1 MIHKLKKIFDKDL
14 LFSAVYQLWK
24 LVSGPAILFL
34 IPYYLTEVQQGYWYT
49 FISLSAL
56 SVFANLGFTA
66 IVLQFSAHE
75 FADLAFNKGY
85 IVPRSE
91 DMRMQLGRLGS
102 LFRFLVR
109 WFSGLVVI
117 TFPIIFLIGAYLFY
131 KKNDG
136 IYWLTPWVLYILGSG
151 MSFVN
156 QGLLSFF
163 EGCNQVA
170 RIQSIRFIGAV
181 VNFVILVIFLV
192 MKLNIYA
199 IASATLVSSIVITG
213 LIFFMYRKASIQLLN
228 AAKIQPYSWAKDI
241 FSLLWKYAL
250 SWVSGYFIFQ
260 LFTPLAFDYYGAEFA
275 GKIGLSLSLITAGFT
290 MSNVWLTSVYP
301 KINMAIAKQEWKK
314 LDTLFTKRFILGLIT
329 YLSGFTGFYI
339 LYLAF
344 YTRFVLFERLLPP
357 VPFLTLL
364 LAWCVQYVVNAFA
377 LYMRAHKEE
386 PLVGISIVS
395 GVMVSLSTVCIVRMV
410 AADYMFLGF
419 LITQIVLF
427 PFIYKKYIYYK
438 TVKHLNSIRI

>member
-1 MIHKLKKIFDKDL
+1 MISKIKNLFDKDL

-24 LVSGPAILFL
+24 LLSGPAILFL

-49 FISLSAL
+49 FTSLSAL
-56 SVFANLGFTA
+56 SVFANLGFTT

-75 FADLAFNKGY
+75 FADFTFSRGY
-85 IVPRSE
+85 IVPRS
-91 DMRMQLGRLGS
+91 DAITMQLGRLGS

-109 WFSGLVVI
+109 WFAGLVVI

-136 IYWLTPWVLYILGSG
+136 TYWLIPWVVYVIGSG
-151 MSFVN
+151 TSFIN

-170 RIQSIRFIGAV
+170 RIQCIRFVGAV
-181 VNFVILVIFLV
+181 VNFAILVIFLT

-199 IASATLVSSIVITG
+199 IATATLASSIVING
-213 LIFFMYRKASIQLLN
+213 LIIFMYGKAAMQLLN

-260 LFTPLAFDYYGAEFA
+260 LFTPLAFNYYGAEFA
-275 GKIGLSLSLITAGFT
+275 GKIGLSMSLIMAGFT

-301 KINMAIAKQEWKK
+301 KINMAVAKKDWKK
-314 LDTLFTKRFILGLIT
+314 LDNVFKKRFLLGLLT
-329 YLSGFTGFYI
+329 YLLGFTGFYV
-339 LYLAF
+339 LYLNF
-344 YTRFVLFERLLPP
+344 YNRFIILERLLPP
-357 VPFLTLL
+357 LPFLTLL
-364 LAWCVQYVVNAFA
+364 LAWCVQYAVNAFA

-395 GVMVSLSTVCIVRMV
+395 GIAVSLSTLLIVRSFT
-410 AADYMFLGF
+410 ADYMFLGF
-419 LITQIVLF
+419 FAAQILF
-427 PFIYKKYIYYK
+427 FPLVYKKYVYYK
-438 TVKHLNSIRI
+438 TAKRGETE